1 MTVSVVVLTGDCV
14 GGSQW
19 SQLSLWSGWIK
30 ESSDLILV
38 SEHCCVDDVYQS
50 KPESIVVPS
59 HSLTESKRLH
69 PSEEMHTR
77 LRGADV
83 LRGASSVMRDLIALH
98 VELAMLLRYQPLLI
112 PHRP

>member
-1 MTVSVVVLTGDCV
+1 
-14 GGSQW
+14 
-19 SQLSLWSGWIK
+19 
-30 ESSDLILV
+30 
-38 SEHCCVDDVYQS
+38 
-50 KPESIVVPS
+50 
-59 HSLTESKRLH
+59 
-69 PSEEMHTR
+69 MHTR